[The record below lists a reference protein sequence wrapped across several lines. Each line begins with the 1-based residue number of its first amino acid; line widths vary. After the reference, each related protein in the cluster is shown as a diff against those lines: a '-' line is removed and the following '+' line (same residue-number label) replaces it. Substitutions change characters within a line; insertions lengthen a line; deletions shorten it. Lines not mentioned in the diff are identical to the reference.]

1 MVILLFVGMGVF
13 VGILVGMFGVGGGIV
28 IVLVLFFLF

>member
-1 MVILLFVGMGVF
+1 MVILLFVGIGVF